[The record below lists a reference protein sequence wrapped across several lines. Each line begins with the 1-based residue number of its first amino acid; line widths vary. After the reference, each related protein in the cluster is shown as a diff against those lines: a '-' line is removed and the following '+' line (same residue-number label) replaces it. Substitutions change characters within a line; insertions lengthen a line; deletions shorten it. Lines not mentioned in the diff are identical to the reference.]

1 MSTTAELKAKVIKRI
16 EQIDEDYLLEDLL
29 NLIDFETSD
38 EVLKIPDA
46 HKESIEI
53 GLAQI
58 KAGQTYSNEEVMERV
73 KQWAGK

>member
-1 MSTTAELKAKVIKRI
+1 MTLKNID
-16 EQIDEDYLLEDLL
+16 QIDEDYLLEDLL

-38 EVLKIPDA
+38 EVFKIPDT

-58 KAGQTYSNEEVMERV
+58 KAGQTYTNKEVLERV
-73 KQWAGK
+73 KQ